1 MDAETAAL
9 FPREFEDS
17 ELGQIPKGWRVG
29 RVNDIAMFRRD
40 SVNPSR
46 SPKTLFEHF
55 SIPAYDTDQIPI
67 VERGS
72 EIKSNKYVVHPNA
85 ILQSRLNPRIRRVWL
100 TGTLGENPVCSTE
113 FLVWLPCEHVS
124 REYIYCML
132 TSSVFSGMVEGLVT
146 GTSGSHQRVRPDHV
160 ANIEVVIPP
169 NEVMRAFGQVA
180 ATLFARMLFN
190 REQLRILANLRD
202 TLLPRLISGKLR
214 IPEAE
219 AIVEEALP

>member
-1 MDAETAAL
+1 
-9 FPREFEDS
+9 
-17 ELGQIPKGWRVG
+17 
-29 RVNDIAMFRRD
+29 
-40 SVNPSR
+40 
-46 SPKTLFEHF
+46 
-55 SIPAYDTDQIPI
+55 
-67 VERGS
+67 
-72 EIKSNKYVVHPNA
+72 
-85 ILQSRLNPRIRRVWL
+85 
-100 TGTLGENPVCSTE
+100 
-113 FLVWLPCEHVS
+113 
-124 REYIYCML
+124 
-132 TSSVFSGMVEGLVT
+132 MVEGLVT